1 MRMPK
6 ATGYKKEKRKRDK
19 IFMYIKIPI
28 NLLHDNPFNSIS
40 ECLFYA
46 FCASHTKDETMT
58 FNYSTEKLQEVFPV
72 SSSQLTRYL
81 TNLVDLGIAEN
92 KSYLLGYD
100 GLKFSKKRNYKVNTS
115 LYYDSFNYDE
125 NGKAKD
131 YLNLNLG
138 WVMLYGMSLKTAL
151 VLAFLWSSY
160 IYLGMP
166 KQQYLNTVNVMEMT
180 SIKDRRTIYKA
191 LDQLS
196 VLGFI
201 TEKASDERYFRLI
214 EVNKDK
220 CLCNSVE
227 DLDDS
232 IYNVN
237 MKLLEIVKGKSKR
250 FIKSIMSYLNE
261 ASSRLGDVYWDAY
274 NAMLGYMPERFK
286 FKPVINWRLLE

>member
-1 MRMPK
+1 
-6 ATGYKKEKRKRDK
+6 
-19 IFMYIKIPI
+19 MYIKIPI
-28 NLLHDNPFNSIS
+28 NLLHDNPFNSIN
-40 ECLFYA
+40 ECIFYA
-46 FCASHTKDETMT
+46 FCASHTEDETMT
-58 FNYSTEKLQEVFPV
+58 FNYSTETLQEVFPV

-151 VLAFLWSSY
+151 VLAFLWTSY

-166 KQQYLNTVNVMEMT
+166 SQQYLNTANIMEMT

-191 LDQLS
+191 LDQLIA
-196 VLGFI
+196 LGII

-214 EVNKDK
+214 ELNKDR
-220 CLCNSVE
+220 CLCNSTFDVHE
-227 DLDDS
+227 TLAHVDCYFLD
-232 IYNVN
+232 I
-237 MKLLEIVKGKSKR
+237 IKGKSKR
-250 FIKSIMSYLNE
+250 FINSLKSYLKE
-261 ASSRLGDVYWDAY
+261 ASSRLGDVLWYPY
-274 NAMLGYMPERFK
+274 SILIGELPERFK
-286 FKPVINWRLLE
+286 LKPVNEWRFIE

>member
-1 MRMPK
+1 
-6 ATGYKKEKRKRDK
+6 
-19 IFMYIKIPI
+19 MYIKIPI
-28 NLLHDNPFNSIS
+28 NLLHDNSFNSIN

-92 KSYLLGYD
+92 KSYLLGYE

-115 LYYDSFNYDE
+115 LYYDSFSYDE

-151 VLAFLWSSY
+151 VLAFLYTSY

-201 TEKASDERYFRLI
+201 TEKASNERYFRLI

-286 FKPVINWRLLE
+286 FKPVINWRFLE

>member
-1 MRMPK
+1 
-6 ATGYKKEKRKRDK
+6 
-19 IFMYIKIPI
+19 MYIKIPI
-28 NLLHDNPFNSIS
+28 NLLHDNPFNSIN
-40 ECLFYA
+40 ECIFYA
-46 FCASHTKDETMT
+46 FCASHTKDEEMT

-72 SSSQLTRYL
+72 SSAQLTRYL
-81 TNLVDLGIAEN
+81 TNLVNLGIAEN
-92 KSYLLGYD
+92 KSYLLSYEGA
-100 GLKFSKKRNYKVNTS
+100 KFAGKRNYKVNTS

-138 WVMLYGMSLKTAL
+138 WVMLYGMSLTTAL
-151 VLAFLWSSY
+151 VLAFLYTSY

-166 KQQYLNTVNVMEMT
+166 EQQYLNTQNVMEMT
-180 SIKDRRTIYKA
+180 SIKDRKTVYKA

-201 TEKASDERYFRLI
+201 TEKVSDKRYYRLI

>member
-1 MRMPK
+1 
-6 ATGYKKEKRKRDK
+6 
-19 IFMYIKIPI
+19 MYIKIPI
-28 NLLHDNPFNSIS
+28 NLLHDNPFNSIN
-40 ECLFYA
+40 ECIFYA
-46 FCASHTKDETMT
+46 FCASHTEDETMT
-58 FNYSTEKLQEVFPV
+58 FNYSTETLQEVFPV

-115 LYYDSFNYDE
+115 LYYDSFSYDE

-166 KQQYLNTVNVMEMT
+166 KQQYLNTQNVMEMT

-191 LDQLS
+191 IDQLT

-214 EVNKDK
+214 ELKKDK
-220 CLCNSVE
+220 CLCNSIY
-227 DLDDS
+227 DLEES
-232 IYNVN
+232 IEKVN
-237 MKLLEIVKGKSKR
+237 FNILDIIKGKSKR
-250 FIKSIMSYLNE
+250 FIKSLESYLDQ
-261 ASSRLGDVYWDAY
+261 ASSRLGDIYCDAY

-286 FKPVINWRLLE
+286 FKPVINWGLLE

>member
-1 MRMPK
+1 
-6 ATGYKKEKRKRDK
+6 
-19 IFMYIKIPI
+19 MYIKIPI
-28 NLLHDNPFNSIS
+28 NLLHDNPFNSIN
-40 ECLFYA
+40 ECIFYA
-46 FCASHTKDETMT
+46 FCASHTEDETMT
-58 FNYSTEKLQEVFPV
+58 FNYSTETLQEVFPV

-151 VLAFLWSSY
+151 VLAFLWTSY

-166 KQQYLNTVNVMEMT
+166 SQQYLNTANIMEMT

-191 LDQLS
+191 LDQLIA
-196 VLGFI
+196 LGII

-214 EVNKDK
+214 ELNKDR
-220 CLCNSVE
+220 CLCNSTFDVHE
-227 DLDDS
+227 TLAHVDCYFLD
-232 IYNVN
+232 I
-237 MKLLEIVKGKSKR
+237 IKGKSKR
-250 FIKSIMSYLNE
+250 FINSLKSYLKE
-261 ASSRLGDVYWDAY
+261 ASSRLGDVLWYPY
-274 NAMLGYMPERFK
+274 SILIGELPERFK
-286 FKPVINWRLLE
+286 FKPMNEWRFIE

>member
-1 MRMPK
+1 
-6 ATGYKKEKRKRDK
+6 
-19 IFMYIKIPI
+19 MYIKIPI
-28 NLLHDNPFNSIS
+28 NLLHDNPFNSIN

-46 FCASHTKDETMT
+46 FCASHTKEETMT

-72 SSSQLTRYL
+72 SSAQLTRYL
-81 TNLVDLGIAEN
+81 TNLVNLGIAEN
-92 KSYLLGYD
+92 KSYLLSYEGA
-100 GLKFSKKRNYKVNTS
+100 KFAGKRNYKVNTS

-138 WVMLYGMSLKTAL
+138 WVMLYGMSLTTAL
-151 VLAFLWSSY
+151 VLAFLYTSY

-166 KQQYLNTVNVMEMT
+166 EQQYLNTQNVMEMT
-180 SIKDRRTIYKA
+180 SIKERKTVYKA

-201 TEKASDERYFRLI
+201 TEKVSDKRYYRLI

>member
-1 MRMPK
+1 
-6 ATGYKKEKRKRDK
+6 
-19 IFMYIKIPI
+19 MYIKIPI
-28 NLLHDNPFNSIS
+28 NLLHDNPFNSIN
-40 ECLFYA
+40 ECIFYA
-46 FCASHTKDETMT
+46 FCASHTEDETMT
-58 FNYSTEKLQEVFPV
+58 FNYSTETLQEVFPV

-100 GLKFSKKRNYKVNTS
+100 GLKFPKKRNYKVNTS
-115 LYYDSFNYDE
+115 LYYDSFSYDE

-138 WVMLYGMSLKTAL
+138 WVMLYGMSLTTAL
-151 VLAFLWSSY
+151 VLAFLWTVK

-166 KQQYLNTVNVMEMT
+166 KQQYLNTQNVMEMT

-191 LDQLS
+191 IDQLT

-201 TEKASDERYFRLI
+201 TEKASDERYYRLI

>member
-1 MRMPK
+1 
-6 ATGYKKEKRKRDK
+6 
-19 IFMYIKIPI
+19 MYIKIPI
-28 NLLHDNPFNSIS
+28 NLLHDNPFNSIN

-46 FCASHTKDETMT
+46 FCASHTEDETMT

-166 KQQYLNTVNVMEMT
+166 KQQYLNTQNVMEMI
-180 SIKDRRTIYKA
+180 SIKDRRTVYKA
-191 LDQLS
+191 LDQLT

-201 TEKASDERYFRLI
+201 TEKDSDERYFRLI
-214 EVNKDK
+214 KVNKDK
-220 CLCNSVE
+220 CLCDSY
-227 DLDDS
+227 LDIEESETNINCNILD
-232 IYNVN
+232 I
-237 MKLLEIVKGKSKR
+237 IKGKSKR
-250 FIKSIMSYLNE
+250 FINSLKSYLKE
-261 ASSRLGDVYWDAY
+261 ASSRLGDIYWHPY
-274 NAMLGYMPERFK
+274 NVLIGELPERFK
-286 FKPVINWRLLE
+286 FQPVIDGRFFE

>member
-1 MRMPK
+1 
-6 ATGYKKEKRKRDK
+6 
-19 IFMYIKIPI
+19 MYIKIPI
-28 NLLHDNPFNSIS
+28 NLLHDNPFNSIN
-40 ECLFYA
+40 ECIFYA
-46 FCASHTKDETMT
+46 FCASHTEDETMT
-58 FNYSTEKLQEVFPV
+58 FNYSTETLQEVFPV

-115 LYYDSFNYDE
+115 LYYDSFSYDE

-138 WVMLYGMSLKTAL
+138 WVMLYGMSLTTAL

-166 KQQYLNTVNVMEMT
+166 KQQYLNTQNVMEMT

-191 LDQLS
+191 LDQLIA
-196 VLGFI
+196 LDII

-214 EVNKDK
+214 ELNKDR
-220 CLCNSVE
+220 CLCNSTHDVHE
-227 DLDDS
+227 TIAHVDCYFLDM
-232 IYNVN
+232 I
-237 MKLLEIVKGKSKR
+237 KGKSKR
-250 FIKSIMSYLNE
+250 FINSLKSYLKE
-261 ASSRLGDVYWDAY
+261 ASSRLGDVLWYPY
-274 NAMLGYMPERFK
+274 SVLIGELPERFK
-286 FKPVINWRLLE
+286 FKPVNDWRFIE